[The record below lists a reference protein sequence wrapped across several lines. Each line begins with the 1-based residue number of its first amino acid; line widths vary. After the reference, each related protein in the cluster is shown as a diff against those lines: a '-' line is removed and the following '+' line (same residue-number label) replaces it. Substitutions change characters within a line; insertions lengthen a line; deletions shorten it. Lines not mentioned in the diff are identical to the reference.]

1 MDKKIPSALLTFSL
15 GAALLLNG
23 CAAPL
28 PSSLPDD
35 QVLQVVDSIL
45 MAFNAGDYASA
56 TKNMSAVMVKAFSE
70 TQFLNMA
77 DLLKKTSGNYI
88 SCDGALI
95 ELSNNT
101 GYAVYRLPCKFEL
114 ETVTVAVAFFI
125 ASREIEGLYFDS
137 VTLRSTPFP

>member
-1 MDKKIPSALLTFSL
+1 MDKKIQSALLSL
-15 GAALLLNG
+15 SLAAALLLNG

-45 MAFNAGDYASA
+45 KTFNAGDYASA
-56 TKNMSAVMVKAFSE
+56 TKNMSAVMVKAFQDA
-70 TQFLNMA
+70 QFLNMA
-77 DLLKKTSGNYI
+77 DQLKKTSGNYI

-95 ELSNNT
+95 ELSNNA

-114 ETVTVAVAFFI
+114 ETVTVSVAFFI
-125 ASREIEGLYFDS
+125 ASSEVEGLYFDS
-137 VTLRSTPFP
+137 VTLRSTPVP

>member
-15 GAALLLNG
+15 AAALLLNG

-35 QVLQVVDSIL
+35 QLLQVVDSIL
-45 MAFNAGDYASA
+45 MAFNAGDYTRA
-56 TKNMSAVMVKAFSE
+56 TKNMSAVMIKAFSE
-70 TQFLNMA
+70 AQFLNMA
-77 DLLKKTSGNYI
+77 DLLKKTSGNFI

-95 ELSNNT
+95 EHSNNT

-114 ETVTVAVAFFI
+114 ETVTVSVAFFI
-125 ASREIEGLYFDS
+125 ASREVEGLYFDS
-137 VTLRSTPFP
+137 VTLRSTPVP